1 MALSGTRF
9 RDYIGRRLARMR
21 PRAFLSD
28 RAGSVVILFAIAAP
42 VLALSAGAAIDYA
55 RLSSS
60 RASLQTIADGA
71 AIAGAQALRLANA
84 TSVTVDQAV
93 ARFVASRSSASD
105 PPITVTTSL
114 TAGNTIVNVQA
125 SRTTPAVV
133 NNAIG
138 LLNMRTTVNAQA
150 RAVGNT
156 QPICM
161 IGLDTSQSKT
171 LEVDVA
177 KVLATGCQVVSD
189 STATDGVAISNGA
202 QMQYGRLCSAGGA
215 QADTTSGYA
224 PSPQTDCPAIAD
236 PLATLPMPTV
246 GSCTQT
252 NLKITSG
259 SQSLTPGVYCGGLEI
274 GSTANVTLMAGTY
287 IIKDGRLI
295 VKAGAS
301 LSGNGVTIFLTGAG
315 ATIEVKASA
324 SVSLTAPSSGVYTG
338 ILMFEDRTVPLY
350 QTHQFESRNA
360 PNMLGTIYLSRGS
373 LQVGL
378 KGGGGGAGVAVGATS
393 AWTIVVAR
401 TISVADNQTL
411 QLNTN
416 YGATTVTP
424 PGGVGPN
431 VATVQLVR

>member
-150 RAVGNT
+150 RAVG
-156 QPICM
+156 
-161 IGLDTSQSKT
+161 K
-171 LEVDVA
+171 
-177 KVLATGCQVVSD
+177 
-189 STATDGVAISNGA
+189 
-202 QMQYGRLCSAGGA
+202 
-215 QADTTSGYA
+215 
-224 PSPQTDCPAIAD
+224 
-236 PLATLPMPTV
+236 
-246 GSCTQT
+246 
-252 NLKITSG
+252 
-259 SQSLTPGVYCGGLEI
+259 
-274 GSTANVTLMAGTY
+274 
-287 IIKDGRLI
+287 
-295 VKAGAS
+295 
-301 LSGNGVTIFLTGAG
+301 
-315 ATIEVKASA
+315 
-324 SVSLTAPSSGVYTG
+324 
-338 ILMFEDRTVPLY
+338 
-350 QTHQFESRNA
+350 
-360 PNMLGTIYLSRGS
+360 
-373 LQVGL
+373 
-378 KGGGGGAGVAVGATS
+378 
-393 AWTIVVAR
+393 
-401 TISVADNQTL
+401 
-411 QLNTN
+411 
-416 YGATTVTP
+416 
-424 PGGVGPN
+424 
-431 VATVQLVR
+431 